1 TNVKLREAP
10 GFGKSIVEYA
20 QNSKGCADYLALA
33 NEVLREEKILGAMK
47 PVKPKKTTRHGRP
60 RRTQFLFHGPR
71 ASRVQIVGNF
81 NNWAQ
86 SEDYYMQRREDGTW
100 SKEIIL
106 APGVYQYKFLV
117 DDEWIEDQNNP
128 NVVEDPFGGRNSVI
142 EVN

>member
-1 TNVKLREAP
+1 
-10 GFGKSIVEYA
+10 
-20 QNSKGCADYLALA
+20 
-33 NEVLREEKILGAMK
+33 
-47 PVKPKKTTRHGRP
+47 
-60 RRTQFLFHGPR
+60 
-71 ASRVQIVGNF
+71 VGNF

-117 DDEWIEDQNNP
+117 DDEWMEDQNNP